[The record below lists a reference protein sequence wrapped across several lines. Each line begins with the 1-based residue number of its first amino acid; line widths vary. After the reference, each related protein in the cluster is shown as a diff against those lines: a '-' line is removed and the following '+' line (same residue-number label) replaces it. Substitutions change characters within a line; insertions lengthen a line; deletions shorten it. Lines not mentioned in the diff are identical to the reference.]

1 MANEYMKRC
10 STLLVR
16 EIQVKI
22 TMKYQ
27 HALINIVSISKQNQ
41 RDQKITTADEDADQ

>member
-1 MANEYMKRC
+1 MANEYWKDAP
-10 STLLVR
+10 TLLVK

-22 TMKYQ
+22 TVKYQ

>member
-1 MANEYMKRC
+1 MKRC

-22 TMKYQ
+22 MKYQ
-27 HALINIVSISKQNQ
+27 HALVSIGSISKQNQ
-41 RDQKITTADEDADQ
+41 RDQKITTADEGADQ